1 MTNVICPICE
11 QPYSDRGL
19 YQHIKHAHPE
29 DFEREGWRKLKTR
42 SKKVPKTSIPNP
54 AEAQQDE
61 PKKKE
66 PEKKETPPKDEMAA
80 WTEQSQKAIGF
91 YPSPAALAII
101 NNFTSTVDPSDFVN
115 EALINEGKRRGITA
129 ALIKTEG
136 GQSLELMGTGNDDKE
151 FDRILKLIAANSAM
165 NQSFN
170 ANTPMIQM
178 IQMMKEKVNKGMPM
192 QEFMQMLM
200 MMKQLEAEP
209 SNGSDNLMQMMLMS
223 KIKGGK

>member
-1 MTNVICPICE
+1 MTDVICPICE
-11 QPYSDRGL
+11 EPKSSRGL
-19 YQHIKHAHPE
+19 YMHIKNAHPE
-29 DFEREGWRKLKTR
+29 DLERDGWRTLKAR
-42 SKKVPKTSIPNP
+42 SRKVPKTPIFNP
-54 AEAQQDE
+54 AEAEHPDLNE
-61 PKKKE
+61 EE
-66 PEKKETPPKDEMAA
+66 PEKKKPSPKDEMGA
-80 WTEQSQKAIGF
+80 WTEQAQKAIGF

-101 NNFTSTVDPSDFVN
+101 NNFTSSVDPSDFVN

-200 MMKQLEAEP
+200 MMKQLEAPEP
-209 SNGSDNLMQMMLMS
+209 SNGSDLMQMMLMN
-223 KIKGGK
+223 KIKGVK